1 MPQQRYRTIGGCDI
15 EIPDPCGIVIF
26 GASGDLSKRR
36 LLPALYRLS
45 KNRLLP
51 ENFFVLGLG
60 RTKIGVEQF
69 RESML
74 TAVKDA
80 SEKDFDHASW
90 GAFAERLCY
99 LSIDYTLQGAY
110 QTLREDLAS
119 LENRYRTGKT
129 RIFYLAV
136 PPTAFETIIVNLGV
150 AGLSDEEMSSARIVV
165 EKPFGRDLNSARKL
179 NRLLKQFFKE
189 RDIFRIDHFLAKET
203 VQNIMM
209 FRFAN
214 SIFEPL
220 WNNKYID
227 HAQITA
233 SETLGV
239 ERRAGYYDEAGV
251 IRDMFPNHLF
261 QLLAITAME
270 PPPLFEAEMVRDE
283 KTKVFRSIR
292 PIPLDR
298 LDEYV
303 VVGQYASGQVE
314 GESVA
319 GYREEEG
326 ISLGSTTPTFAAM
339 KLFIDNW
346 RWRGVP
352 FYLRSGKRLSSRK
365 TEIAIFFKPAPH
377 LMFEELIEGPITP
390 NILTLRI
397 QPEEGI
403 SLSLQTKLPGSKVC
417 LTPVSMDFSYP
428 VDIQL
433 SAYEWVLLDCMRGDQ
448 MLFVR
453 EDGVELT
460 WSLLTP
466 VIERLE
472 SVTETGRFPNYAAA
486 SPGPGEA
493 ELLIQ
498 RDGREW
504 RPLSGGL

>member
-1 MPQQRYRTIGGCDI
+1 MNPELTYRAVGRCDI
-15 EIPDPCGIVIF
+15 EIPDRCGVVIF

-36 LLPALYRLS
+36 LIPALYRLH

-51 ENFFVLGLG
+51 ENFFIIGTG
-60 RTKIGVEQF
+60 RTRLGIDQF
-69 RESML
+69 RGAMHAAVTEAFPEDFDRAAWVEFASRLYYSSMDYGVHETYKGLRRDL
-74 TAVKDA
+74 TA
-80 SEKDFDHASW
+80 
-90 GAFAERLCY
+90 L
-99 LSIDYTLQGAY
+99 
-110 QTLREDLAS
+110 ED
-119 LENRYRTGKT
+119 RYRTGRN

-136 PPTAFETIIVNLGV
+136 PPTTFETIIINLGIE
-150 AGLSDEEMSSARIVV
+150 GLADEELSSAHIVV
-165 EKPFGRDLNSARKL
+165 EKPFGRDLDSARKL

-189 RDIFRIDHFLAKET
+189 KDIFRIDHFLAKET

-220 WNNKYID
+220 WNNRYID
-227 HAQITA
+227 HVQITA
-233 SETLGV
+233 SETIGV
-239 ERRAGYYDEAGV
+239 EHRAGYYEEAGV

-298 LDEYV
+298 VDESV
-303 VVGQYASGQVE
+303 VIGQYGDGQVS
-314 GESVA
+314 GRSVA
-319 GYREEEG
+319 CYREEEG
-326 ISLGSTTPTFAAM
+326 VSPKSTTPTFAAM
-339 KLFIDNW
+339 KLFVDNW

-365 TEIAIFFKPAPH
+365 TEIAIFFKSVPH

-390 NILTLRI
+390 NILVLKI

-417 LTPVSMDFSYP
+417 LAPVSMDFFYP
-428 VDIQL
+428 VDVQL

-448 MLFVR
+448 MLFIR
-453 EDGVELT
+453 EDGVEAA
-460 WSLLTP
+460 WALLTP

-472 SVTETGRFPNYAAA
+472 VTTGVEKFPDYPAGSSGPEAAA
-486 SPGPGEA
+486 
-493 ELLIQ
+493 LLIE
-498 RDGREW
+498 RDGRTW
-504 RPLSGGL
+504 RPL

>member
-1 MPQQRYRTIGGCDI
+1 MNPELKYRTVGGCDI
-15 EIPDPCGIVIF
+15 EIPDPCGVVIF
-26 GASGDLSKRR
+26 GASGDLSKRK
-36 LLPALYRLS
+36 LIPALYRLH
-45 KNRLLP
+45 KNKILP
-51 ENFFVLGLG
+51 ENFFIIGTG
-60 RTKIGVEQF
+60 RTRMSVDQF
-69 RESML
+69 RETMRVVI
-74 TAVKDA
+74 TGA
-80 SEKDFDHASW
+80 SPKDFDYATWVEFAS
-90 GAFAERLCY
+90 RLY
-99 LSIDYTLQGAY
+99 YFSMDYAMQESY
-110 QTLREDLAS
+110 QTLREDIVA
-119 LENRYRTGKT
+119 LEDRYRTGRN

-136 PPTAFETIIVNLGV
+136 PPTTFDAIIVNLGV
-150 AGLSDEEMSSARIVV
+150 AGLADEEISHAHIVV
-165 EKPFGRDLNSARKL
+165 EKPFGRDLDSARKL

-227 HAQITA
+227 HVQITA
-233 SETLGV
+233 SETIGV
-239 ERRAGYYDEAGV
+239 EQRAGYYEEAGV

-292 PIPLDR
+292 PIPVDR
-298 LDEYV
+298 LDEAV
-303 VVGQYASGQVE
+303 VVGQYGGGQISGR
-314 GESVA
+314 SVV
-319 GYREEEG
+319 GYRKEEG
-326 ISLGSTTPTFAAM
+326 VSPKSTTPTFAAM

-352 FYLRSGKRLSSRK
+352 FYLRSGKRLSSTK

-377 LMFEELIEGPITP
+377 LMFDELLEEPITP
-390 NILTLRI
+390 NILLLRV

-417 LTPVSMDFSYP
+417 LTPMSMDFSYP

-453 EDGVELT
+453 EDGVEAA
-460 WSLLTP
+460 WALLTP

-472 SVTETGRFPNYAAA
+472 AAAGAERFPDYAAG
-486 SPGPGEA
+486 SSGPEA
-493 ELLIQ
+493 AALLIE
-498 RDGREW
+498 RDGRAW
-504 RPLSGGL
+504 RPL

>member
-1 MPQQRYRTIGGCDI
+1 MNPELKYRTVGRCDI
-15 EIPDPCGIVIF
+15 EIPDPCGLVIF
-26 GASGDLSKRR
+26 GASGDLSKRK
-36 LLPALYRLS
+36 LIPSLYRLY

-51 ENFFVLGLG
+51 ESFYILGIG
-60 RTKIGVEQF
+60 RTKMGLDQF
-69 RESML
+69 REAML
-74 TAVKDA
+74 VAVTEV
-80 SEKDFDHASW
+80 SRKDFDYTSW
-90 GAFAERLCY
+90 LEFTSRLYY
-99 LSIDYTLQGAY
+99 LSLDYALHDSY
-110 QTLREDLAS
+110 QTLREDLVS
-119 LENRYRTGKT
+119 LENKYRTGKN
-129 RIFYLAV
+129 RIYYLAV
-136 PPTAFETIIVNLGV
+136 PPTTFETIIVNLGV
-150 AGLSDEEMSSARIVV
+150 AGLSDEETSSAHIVV
-165 EKPFGRDLNSARKL
+165 EKPFGRDLDSARKL

-203 VQNIMM
+203 VQNIVM

-227 HAQITA
+227 HVQITA

-239 ERRAGYYDEAGV
+239 EHRAGYYDEAGV

-270 PPPLFEAEMVRDE
+270 PPPLFESEMVRDE
-283 KTKVFRSIR
+283 KVKVFRSIR

-303 VVGQYASGQVE
+303 VIGQYGSGKVN
-314 GESVA
+314 GKDVV
-319 GYREEEG
+319 GYREESGVSPKSE
-326 ISLGSTTPTFAAM
+326 TPTFAAM
-339 KLFIDNW
+339 KIFIDNW

-352 FYLRSGKRLSSRK
+352 FYIRSGKRLSGRK
-365 TEIAIFFKPAPH
+365 TEIAIFFKPVPH
-377 LMFEELIEGPITP
+377 LMFEELIEEPITP
-390 NILTLRI
+390 NVLVIRV

-433 SAYEWVLLDCMRGDQ
+433 DAYEWVLLDCMRGDQ

-472 SVTETGRFPNYAAA
+472 STGVAERFSDYTAGSSGPDEAA
-486 SPGPGEA
+486 
-493 ELLIQ
+493 LLIE
-498 RDGREW
+498 RDDRAW
-504 RPLSGGL
+504 RPL